1 MTKTQKND
9 KPKEA
14 DIHLKYI
21 CHECGSEHWI
31 SLKEN
36 QTPKYKIVCYSCDII
51 IMPKRIDTINF
62 KFVKDKDDKTKKTK
76 KTKKVKPEPI
86 KEDNG
91 LDIIQ
96 RCAITLVSYGFEKE
110 EARTLA
116 EKTHIKYN
124 TDSVSELVKKIVF
137 DFGAIDESKT
147 TKV

>member
-1 MTKTQKND
+1 MIKTQKND

-21 CHECGSEHWI
+21 CHDCGSEHWI

-36 QTPKYKIVCYSCDII
+36 QTPKYKIVCYSCDVI
-51 IMPKRIDTINF
+51 IMPKRIDSINF
-62 KFVKDKDDKTKKTK
+62 KFVKENKTK
-76 KTKKVKPEPI
+76 KTKKVKTQP
-86 KEDNG
+86 KKDDSS

-124 TDSVSELVKKIVF
+124 TDNVSELVKKIVF

-147 TKV
+147 TEV

>member
-1 MTKTQKND
+1 MIKTQKND

-21 CHECGSEHWI
+21 CHDCGSEHWI

-36 QTPKYKIVCYSCDII
+36 QTPKYKIVCYSCDVI
-51 IMPKRIDTINF
+51 IMPKRIDSINF
-62 KFVKDKDDKTKKTK
+62 KFVKDNKTKKE
-76 KTKKVKPEPI
+76 KKVKTQP
-86 KEDNG
+86 KKDDSS

-147 TKV
+147 TEV

>member
-1 MTKTQKND
+1 MIKTQKND

-21 CHECGSEHWI
+21 CHDCGSEHWI

-36 QTPKYKIVCYSCDII
+36 QTPKYKIVCYSCDVI
-51 IMPKRIDTINF
+51 IMPKRIDSINF
-62 KFVKDKDDKTKKTK
+62 KFVKDNKTKKEKRVKTQPK
-76 KTKKVKPEPI
+76 K
-86 KEDNG
+86 DDSS

-147 TKV
+147 TEV